1 MANEMLIYAAAAP
14 FEAARQIA
22 AAPEG
27 HRSRRLHGHG
37 FLATVWAQ
45 LPEGWARFPG
55 AEVDDLRSRLAA
67 AVSPLDYRYL
77 NECLEDP
84 TDEHLA
90 RWIRGRIDV
99 PGLFKVGVRSTGG
112 EGVDLDPQAHAHVWR
127 RYTLQAAHRLP
138 NVRPGHKCGRMH
150 GHGFAIV
157 LHADRNQDLH
167 DPSLSAERLDES
179 WAPIHA
185 ELDHA
190 CLNDIAGLDN
200 PTSEMLS
207 AWIWRRLKPQL
218 PQLSWVTVYETA
230 NCGAHFDGAHYRIW
244 KETSLDSASRSSR
257 APGGDVRRRIHG
269 HTYSLRL
276 HLQAPLD
283 QVLGWT
289 VDFGDVSE
297 LFQPIFE
304 RLDHRPLHDMPGLAD
319 TDAASLVRWIRQE
332 CRNSLPQIDRVD
344 LFETRGCGAILQ
356 WGELGPALPL

>member
-1 MANEMLIYAAAAP
+1 MSIWRAGFAGGST
-14 FEAARQIA
+14 R
-22 AAPEG
+22 PE
-27 HRSRRLHGHG
+27 
-37 FLATVWAQ
+37 
-45 LPEGWARFPG
+45 
-55 AEVDDLRSRLAA
+55 
-67 AVSPLDYRYL
+67 
-77 NECLEDP
+77 
-84 TDEHLA
+84 
-90 RWIRGRIDV
+90 
-99 PGLFKVGVRSTGG
+99 LFKVGVRSTGG

-138 NVRPGHKCGRMH
+138 NVRAGHKCGRMH

-157 LHADRNQDLH
+157 LHADRNQDPG
-167 DPSLSAERLDES
+167 DPTLSADRLDES

-190 CLNDIAGLDN
+190 CLNDMAGLDN
-200 PTSEMLS
+200 PTSEMIS

-230 NCGAHFDGAHYRIW
+230 NCGAHFDGTHYRIW

-283 QVLGWT
+283 QVLGWI

-304 RLDHRPLHDMPGLAD
+304 RLDHRPLHEIPESCGH
-319 TDAASLVRWIRQE
+319 
-332 CRNSLPQIDRVD
+332 
-344 LFETRGCGAILQ
+344 GCGEPGALDPPRVPRQ
-356 WGELGPALPL
+356 PAADRPGGPLRNPRLRGDPPMG